1 MLWEATNRASG
12 AVPELETY
20 LHRRPMTA
28 GLKIDAVFIEV
39 MDGVQLPSALR
50 DHPAVQRLAEL
61 ADRAVCWSNDV
72 LSLEKELQEGDMHNL
87 VQVLMQAHGLSV
99 QAALDEAAQ
108 MYHMEIEEFLEVER
122 MLPSFGVEEDGQVRQ
137 YAQLLKSRIGG
148 ILTWSR
154 RSTRYQVAEL
164 TK

>member
-1 MLWEATNRASG
+1 M
-12 AVPELETY
+12 PELETY

-72 LSLEKELQEGDMHNL
+72 LSLEKELQEGDTHNL